1 MYVMSEI
8 ETLPL
13 TRKILGLL
21 PLLLLAS
28 CSPGQEHFGG
38 GPATFASNGERIYFS
53 GTSASGQA
61 IIASGGS
68 SMMNRH
74 RQIHGGG
81 CAVCHGAERE
91 GKRLWPQF
99 WIKAPAL
106 TAEALFSDKHEHEGH
121 ADHGNYDTE
130 SLRMAITAGVNPMGE
145 PFDAAMPRWT
155 MSPADLKDLV
165 TYLRQ
170 SAAPD

>member
-68 SMMNRH
+68 SMMSRH
-74 RQIHGGG
+74 RQMHGGG

-91 GKRLWPQF
+91 GK
-99 WIKAPAL
+99 
-106 TAEALFSDKHEHEGH
+106 ALFSDKHEHEGH

-130 SLRMAITAGVNPMGE
+130 SLRMAITAGVNPKGE

-155 MSPADLKDLV
+155 MSPALTCGNPPFPIRPRVARRRSDPV
-165 TYLRQ
+165 QREQ
-170 SAAPD
+170 

>member
-68 SMMNRH
+68 SMMSRH
-74 RQIHGGG
+74 RQMHGGG

-91 GKRLWPQF
+91 GP
-99 WIKAPAL
+99 
-106 TAEALFSDKHEHEGH
+106 KHCSQT
-121 ADHGNYDTE
+121 NTNTKVTP
-130 SLRMAITAGVNPMGE
+130 ITATTTPNHYEWP
-145 PFDAAMPRWT
+145 
-155 MSPADLKDLV
+155 SP
-165 TYLRQ
+165 Q
-170 SAAPD
+170 E

>member
-1 MYVMSEI
+1 MSKI
-8 ETLPL
+8 EALPL

-68 SMMNRH
+68 SMMSRH
-74 RQIHGGG
+74 RQMHGGG

-106 TAEALFSDKHEHEGH
+106 TAEALFSDKLEHEGH
-121 ADHGNYDTE
+121 TDHGNYDTE
-130 SLRMAITAGVNPMGE
+130 SLRMAIAAGVNPKGE

-155 MSPADLKDLV
+155 MSPADLEDLV

-170 SAAPD
+170 TAVPD

>member
-99 WIKAPAL
+99 WIKAP
-106 TAEALFSDKHEHEGH
+106 
-121 ADHGNYDTE
+121 
-130 SLRMAITAGVNPMGE
+130 ITATTTPNHYEWP
-145 PFDAAMPRWT
+145 
-155 MSPADLKDLV
+155 SP
-165 TYLRQ
+165 Q
-170 SAAPD
+170 E